1 MYLVFSCLSRVRN
14 VNMQQTE
21 KNKQEPNR
29 KLRTKRID
37 CLVSEEE
44 YELINIYLKKYKI
57 TNRSRWFRQL
67 IVGHILKTFE
77 QDYPTLFN
85 ENEMRR

>member
-1 MYLVFSCLSRVRN
+1 MS
-14 VNMQQTE
+14 TPD
-21 KNKQEPNR
+21 KNKLDPNR
-29 KLRTKRID
+29 RLRTKKIN
-37 CLVSEEE
+37 CMVSQEEF
-44 YELINIYLKKYKI
+44 ELIEFYLRKYKI

-67 IVGHILKTFE
+67 MIGHILRNFE

>member
-1 MYLVFSCLSRVRN
+1 MKASD
-14 VNMQQTE
+14 
-21 KNKQEPNR
+21 KNKLVPNR
-29 KLRTKRID
+29 RLRTKKIN
-37 CLVSEEE
+37 CMVSQEEF
-44 YELINIYLKKYKI
+44 ELIEFYLKKYKI

-67 IVGHILKTFE
+67 MIGHILRNFE

>member
-1 MYLVFSCLSRVRN
+1 M
-14 VNMQQTE
+14 
-21 KNKQEPNR
+21 
-29 KLRTKRID
+29 
-37 CLVSEEE
+37 SEEE
-44 YELINIYLKKYKI
+44 YALIDLYLKKYKI

-67 IVGHILKTFE
+67 MIGHVLKILE

>member
-1 MYLVFSCLSRVRN
+1 MEK
-14 VNMQQTE
+14 TD
-21 KNKQEPNR
+21 KNKLIANR
-29 KLRTKRID
+29 RLRTKKID
-37 CLVSEEE
+37 CLLSEEE
-44 YELINIYLKKYKI
+44 YELIDLYLRKYKI

-67 IVGHILKTFE
+67 IIGHILQNFE

>member
-1 MYLVFSCLSRVRN
+1 MKASDN
-14 VNMQQTE
+14 
-21 KNKQEPNR
+21 NKHESNR
-29 KLRTKRID
+29 RLRTKKIN
-37 CLVSEEE
+37 CMVSQEEF
-44 YELINIYLKKYKI
+44 ELIEFYLKKYKI

-67 IVGHILKTFE
+67 MIGHILRNFE

>member
-1 MYLVFSCLSRVRN
+1 MS
-14 VNMQQTE
+14 TPD
-21 KNKQEPNR
+21 KNKLDPNQR
-29 KLRTKRID
+29 LRTKKINIM
-37 CLVSEEE
+37 VSQEEF
-44 YELINIYLKKYKI
+44 ELIEFYLKKYKI

-67 IVGHILKTFE
+67 MIGHILRNFE

>member
-1 MYLVFSCLSRVRN
+1 MKASD
-14 VNMQQTE
+14 
-21 KNKQEPNR
+21 KNKLEPDR
-29 KLRTKRID
+29 RLRTKKIN
-37 CLVSEEE
+37 CMVSQEEF
-44 YELINIYLKKYKI
+44 ELIEFYLKKYKI

-67 IVGHILKTFE
+67 MIGHILRNFE

>member
-1 MYLVFSCLSRVRN
+1 MEK
-14 VNMQQTE
+14 TD
-21 KNKQEPNR
+21 KNKLIANR
-29 KLRTKRID
+29 RLRTKKID
-37 CLVSEEE
+37 CLLSEEE
-44 YELINIYLKKYKI
+44 YELIDLYLSKYKI

-67 IVGHILKTFE
+67 IIGHILQNFE

>member
-1 MYLVFSCLSRVRN
+1 MK
-14 VNMQQTE
+14 QTD

-29 KLRTKRID
+29 KLRTKQIH
-37 CLVSEEE
+37 CMVSEEE
-44 YELINIYLKKYKI
+44 YELISFYLKRYKI

-67 IVGHILKTFE
+67 MIRHILKTCE

>member
-1 MYLVFSCLSRVRN
+1 M
-14 VNMQQTE
+14 E
-21 KNKQEPNR
+21 KTDKDKLIANR
-29 KLRTKRID
+29 RLRTKKID
-37 CLVSEEE
+37 CLLSEEE
-44 YELINIYLKKYKI
+44 YELIDLYLRKYKI

-67 IVGHILKTFE
+67 IIGHILQNFE

>member
-1 MYLVFSCLSRVRN
+1 MKAPD
-14 VNMQQTE
+14 
-21 KNKQEPNR
+21 KNKLEPDR
-29 KLRTKRID
+29 RLRTKKIN
-37 CLVSEEE
+37 CMVSQEEF
-44 YELINIYLKKYKI
+44 ELIEFYLKKYKI

-67 IVGHILKTFE
+67 MIGHILRNFE

>member
-1 MYLVFSCLSRVRN
+1 MVS
-14 VNMQQTE
+14 
-21 KNKQEPNR
+21 QE
-29 KLRTKRID
+29 
-37 CLVSEEE
+37 EF
-44 YELINIYLKKYKI
+44 ELIEFYLKKYKI

-67 IVGHILKTFE
+67 MIGHILRNFE

>member
-1 MYLVFSCLSRVRN
+1 MKASD
-14 VNMQQTE
+14 
-21 KNKQEPNR
+21 KNKLEPNR
-29 KLRTKRID
+29 RLRTKKIN
-37 CLVSEEE
+37 CMVSQEEF
-44 YELINIYLKKYKI
+44 ELIEFYLKKYKI

-67 IVGHILKTFE
+67 MIGHILRNFE

>member
-1 MYLVFSCLSRVRN
+1 MKAPD
-14 VNMQQTE
+14 
-21 KNKQEPNR
+21 KNKLEPDR
-29 KLRTKRID
+29 RPRTKKIN
-37 CLVSEEE
+37 CMVSQEEF
-44 YELINIYLKKYKI
+44 ELIEFYLKKYKI

-67 IVGHILKTFE
+67 MIGHILRNFE

>member
-1 MYLVFSCLSRVRN
+1 MKESN
-14 VNMQQTE
+14 
-21 KNKQEPNR
+21 KNKLDPNR
-29 KLRTKRID
+29 RLRTKKIN
-37 CLVSEEE
+37 CMVSQEEF
-44 YELINIYLKKYKI
+44 ELIEFYLRKYKI

-67 IVGHILKTFE
+67 MIGHILRNFE